1 MNFGHVTTLPAVT
14 TSLTLGDTTLASY
27 MVDGL
32 KRLHVSQGFIEERVT
47 SYNFP
52 SSLEDLEIEG
62 PRSPKVI
69 LPPNLRKLRF
79 ATIPDSIE
87 SMPGQAAKMEEL
99 LLALPHIESFDE
111 IGFVSPN
118 LKILNIEYCGKLTNY
133 DGLKKFQNLKE
144 LSIKYCNYPI
154 GVFAGNLFPNLEK
167 FYYQAKDIDDTLED
181 FELSEYFDNVT
192 LKFPPNLKHFS
203 IKFANFMTVD
213 LNTLFF
219 PHTLKHLELWGL
231 LFSDGYLHL
240 SENLEYVRIR
250 SPELEFDDNFR
261 IPQKMKYFQVTANY
275 FYFETSDFMYHL
287 PDGLEHLQLVS
298 RKDGDM
304 GQLYNKVQWPKSLK
318 IFRLHYFSFNP
329 RSLAFLKL
337 SKSCLEEIDIRGGHY
352 KRLNAD
358 SLPKSVRVLIL
369 KKMGIQELCGSFERL
384 NNLNKLLV
392 THTNLRN
399 QAPIKLPVSSL
410 SLIDLRYC
418 KLDTKSPFVVSIR
431 QEKNKNTCLK
441 VKESDFWGMS
451 DMEM

>member
-1 MNFGHVTTLPAVT
+1 MSICRKPI
-14 TSLTLGDTTLASY
+14 S
-27 MVDGL
+27 
-32 KRLHVSQGFIEERVT
+32 K
-47 SYNFP
+47 
-52 SSLEDLEIEG
+52 
-62 PRSPKVI
+62 
-69 LPPNLRKLRF
+69 LRK
-79 ATIPDSIE
+79 I
-87 SMPGQAAKMEEL
+87 L
-99 LLALPHIESFDE
+99 LS
-111 IGFVSPN
+111 S
-118 LKILNIEYCGKLTNY
+118 
-133 DGLKKFQNLKE
+133 
-144 LSIKYCNYPI
+144 
-154 GVFAGNLFPNLEK
+154 
-167 FYYQAKDIDDTLED
+167 KDIDDTLED

-329 RSLAFLKL
+329 RSLAF
-337 SKSCLEEIDIRGGHY
+337 
-352 KRLNAD
+352 
-358 SLPKSVRVLIL
+358 
-369 KKMGIQELCGSFERL
+369 
-384 NNLNKLLV
+384 
-392 THTNLRN
+392 
-399 QAPIKLPVSSL
+399 
-410 SLIDLRYC
+410 
-418 KLDTKSPFVVSIR
+418 
-431 QEKNKNTCLK
+431 
-441 VKESDFWGMS
+441 
-451 DMEM
+451 

>member
-1 MNFGHVTTLPAVT
+1 
-14 TSLTLGDTTLASY
+14 
-27 MVDGL
+27 
-32 KRLHVSQGFIEERVT
+32 
-47 SYNFP
+47 
-52 SSLEDLEIEG
+52 
-62 PRSPKVI
+62 
-69 LPPNLRKLRF
+69 
-79 ATIPDSIE
+79 
-87 SMPGQAAKMEEL
+87 
-99 LLALPHIESFDE
+99 
-111 IGFVSPN
+111 
-118 LKILNIEYCGKLTNY
+118 
-133 DGLKKFQNLKE
+133 
-144 LSIKYCNYPI
+144 
-154 GVFAGNLFPNLEK
+154 
-167 FYYQAKDIDDTLED
+167 
-181 FELSEYFDNVT
+181 
-192 LKFPPNLKHFS
+192 
-203 IKFANFMTVD
+203 MTVD

-352 KRLNAD
+352 KRLSAD

-431 QEKNKNTCLK
+431 QEKNKNTRLK

>member
-1 MNFGHVTTLPAVT
+1 M
-14 TSLTLGDTTLASY
+14 
-27 MVDGL
+27 
-32 KRLHVSQGFIEERVT
+32 
-47 SYNFP
+47 
-52 SSLEDLEIEG
+52 
-62 PRSPKVI
+62 
-69 LPPNLRKLRF
+69 
-79 ATIPDSIE
+79 
-87 SMPGQAAKMEEL
+87 
-99 LLALPHIESFDE
+99 
-111 IGFVSPN
+111 
-118 LKILNIEYCGKLTNY
+118 
-133 DGLKKFQNLKE
+133 
-144 LSIKYCNYPI
+144 
-154 GVFAGNLFPNLEK
+154 
-167 FYYQAKDIDDTLED
+167 
-181 FELSEYFDNVT
+181 
-192 LKFPPNLKHFS
+192 
-203 IKFANFMTVD
+203 
-213 LNTLFF
+213 
-219 PHTLKHLELWGL
+219 
-231 LFSDGYLHL
+231 
-240 SENLEYVRIR
+240 
-250 SPELEFDDNFR
+250 EFDDNFR

-352 KRLNAD
+352 KRLSAD

>member
-1 MNFGHVTTLPAVT
+1 
-14 TSLTLGDTTLASY
+14 
-27 MVDGL
+27 
-32 KRLHVSQGFIEERVT
+32 VT

-69 LPPNLRKLRF
+69 LPPNLRKLRL

-87 SMPGQAAKMEEL
+87 SMTGQAAKIEEL
-99 LLALPHIESFDE
+99 SLALPHIESFDE
-111 IGFVSPN
+111 IGIVAPN
-118 LKILNIEYCGKLTNY
+118 LKILKIEYCGKLTNY

-192 LKFPPNLKHFS
+192 LKFPPNIKHFS
-203 IKFANFMTVD
+203 IKFANLMTVD

-231 LFSDGYLHL
+231 SFSDGYLHL

-275 FYFETSDFMYHL
+275 FYFETSDFM
-287 PDGLEHLQLVS
+287 
-298 RKDGDM
+298 
-304 GQLYNKVQWPKSLK
+304 
-318 IFRLHYFSFNP
+318 
-329 RSLAFLKL
+329 
-337 SKSCLEEIDIRGGHY
+337 
-352 KRLNAD
+352 
-358 SLPKSVRVLIL
+358 
-369 KKMGIQELCGSFERL
+369 
-384 NNLNKLLV
+384 
-392 THTNLRN
+392 
-399 QAPIKLPVSSL
+399 
-410 SLIDLRYC
+410 
-418 KLDTKSPFVVSIR
+418 
-431 QEKNKNTCLK
+431 
-441 VKESDFWGMS
+441 
-451 DMEM
+451 